1 MDTDRPRR
9 GSPGVAVRVPTSV
22 VSAVWRPVVPR
33 PPAEAYPPVPGSLVV
48 TAEGAGEGM
57 TLWGK
62 TECMKWG
69 KAWVASGGPTR
80 RTADS
85 VTRMPPA
92 ISLAPVEIRSALIRI
107 FPSRAFRPKYRPAIR
122 ARNDWTMMAMMAWS
136 AVKYWL

>member
-1 MDTDRPRR
+1 MDTDRPGEDRKELPSGCR
-9 GSPGVAVRVPTSV
+9 HPWSAQSPGPWCRGL
-22 VSAVWRPVVPR
+22 
-33 PPAEAYPPVPGSLVV
+33 PAEAYPPVPGSLVV

-69 KAWVASGGPTR
+69 KACVASGGPTR
-80 RTADS
+80 RAADS
-85 VTRMPPA
+85 VTRMAPA
-92 ISLAPVEIRSALIRI
+92 ISLAPAEIRSALIRI

-122 ARNDWTMMAMMAWS
+122 ARNDWTTMAVMAWS